1 MLRSCLFAIIS
12 GDLLIKVP
20 YLNHSN
26 QIWDGLN
33 KQLLIASFM
42 KKMELRCK
50 LTNLREVKDVV
61 DSVADINSPLTHQ
74 ELIPYIVDGL
84 DDDYEAFITATTYFG
99 GNFTFDDLR
108 IKLILYKP

>member
-1 MLRSCLFAIIS
+1 
-12 GDLLIKVP
+12 
-20 YLNHSN
+20 
-26 QIWDGLN
+26 
-33 KQLLIASFM
+33 M
-42 KKMELRCK
+42 KGINRKA
-50 LTNLREVKDVV
+50 LTN
-61 DSVADINSPLTHQ
+61 Q